1 MIDFA
6 AWKEKPGA
14 VTTLQLD
21 SLNNRIPT
29 SGALLEQRDLIAELV
44 EHENV
49 YDLARDIAEH
59 GYSPVEAL
67 IGVVEDAKSIIIEG
81 NRRLAALKMPN
92 ATSMVSERTHRISH
106 AMAPSPRRTSR
117 PRRPSLGQLQRRR
130 RRRLDPKRPGC
141 HSVL

>member
-21 SLNNRIPT
+21 PLNNRIPT

-67 IGVVEDAKSIIIEG
+67 IGVQIKA
-81 NRRLAALKMPN
+81 
-92 ATSMVSERTHRISH
+92 
-106 AMAPSPRRTSR
+106 
-117 PRRPSLGQLQRRR
+117 
-130 RRRLDPKRPGC
+130 
-141 HSVL
+141 

>member
-21 SLNNRIPT
+21 PLNNRIPT

-81 NRRLAALKMPN
+81 NRRLAALKLLISPDS
-92 ATSMVSERTHRISH
+92 APADWVRSQIVSRLRRSKRC
-106 AMAPSPRRTSR
+106 ASCSPRTAR
-117 PRRPSLGQLQRRR
+117 PLPPSSCSNTHAIR
-130 RRRLDPKRPGC
+130 
-141 HSVL
+141 